1 MRSGLVTII
10 GRPNVGKSTLLN
22 ALIGEK
28 ISIIS
33 DRPQTTRKNIL
44 GILTKDDV
52 QIMFLDTPGIHK
64 PKDNLGEYMVK
75 NAISALEDDVD
86 LILFLIDAT
95 EITDEDIY
103 IDRYVLPKYNTKKIL
118 VINKCDLV
126 HNDPVESV
134 KDKINIDNYDEVI
147 SISALYR
154 TNLDRLE
161 ETIKK
166 YLPEGPQYYP
176 EDTKTTEPIEDR
188 IREIIR
194 EKAIFLTYQE
204 IPYSIAVAL
213 EEFYEKENI
222 FYIRAIIFVE
232 KDSQKGIIIGKNGK
246 KLKEIGTL
254 AREELEALLGK
265 KVYLDLWV
273 KVKEKWRKKA
283 RWVEELVYS

>member
-1 MRSGLVTII
+1 MKSGLVTIV

-44 GILTKDDV
+44 GVLTKDDMQV
-52 QIMFLDTPGIHK
+52 MFLDTPGIHK

-86 LILFLIDAT
+86 LVLFMVDAT
-95 EITDEDIY
+95 EITDEDVY

-126 HNDPVESV
+126 HGDPVENI
-134 KDKINIDNYDEVI
+134 KDKIDINNYNEVVPV
-147 SISALYR
+147 SALYR
-154 TNLDRLE
+154 TNLDKLE
-161 ETIKK
+161 ELIRK

-176 EDTKTTEPIEDR
+176 EDTRTTEPIEDR

-194 EKAIFLTYQE
+194 EKVILLTYQE
-204 IPYSIAVAL
+204 IPYSVAVAL
-213 EEFYEKENI
+213 EEFYEKENV

-232 KDSQKGIIIGKNGK
+232 KDSQKGIVIGKDGR

-273 KVKEKWRKKA
+273 KVKEKWRKKS